1 MMKYLPRY
9 RFAPLQWVILC
20 GILLS
25 RIGTSMMMP
34 FFVIFLTQELKLSFA
49 MAGFVS
55 GLSFISY
62 LFGGICGGYL
72 SDRYGRK
79 LIFSLS
85 LFSYALSF
93 VLFGFAAATVRQ
105 PGIVEP
111 VFCAINLL
119 AGLNRSCIDTLGQ
132 AILADL
138 ALPEQKT
145 ELFSL
150 RYTMANI
157 GNGIG
162 PLLGA
167 MLGFVGTAQGFY
179 LTGAFCFAYFI
190 LFTVASYGKSITALE
205 EKGNKN
211 TQSALRLTE
220 VLQVLGQ
227 DRAMCLFL
235 LGGIVVTMVFSQ
247 METTLG
253 LIVMQRVGA
262 PELFALIM
270 ATNAVAVV
278 VLQLPVT
285 AYFLKRYSMLTTMR
299 IGCLLL
305 ALGLLG
311 NAFSGN
317 TPHFYLASQVVFT
330 LGEILIFPVNAMFVE
345 SIAPPN
351 LRGSYFGAMSFLQVG
366 RAVGPVMGGFLLQH
380 SGAYVALFAFAALS
394 LAATLIYRSGN
405 RAVERR
411 EERRTI
417 LAEN

>member
-1 MMKYLPRY
+1 MKALRRY
-9 RFAPLQWVILC
+9 RFAPLQWVILF

-34 FFVIFLTQELKLSFA
+34 FFVIFLTQELKMSFA

-55 GLSFISY
+55 GLSFVSY
-62 LFGGICGGYL
+62 LFGGLFSGYL

-79 LIFSLS
+79 MIFSLS

-93 VLFGFAAATVRQ
+93 FLFGFAAATIRQ

-138 ALPEQKT
+138 AAPEQKT

-167 MLGFVGTAQGFY
+167 VLGFVGTANGFY
-179 LTGAFCFAYFI
+179 LTGVFCFAYFI
-190 LFTVASYGKSITALE
+190 LFAAASRGSLISAVPAE
-205 EKGNKN
+205 SPQNHA
-211 TQSALRLTE
+211 SALRLTE
-220 VLQVLGQ
+220 VITVLRR

-253 LIVMQRVGA
+253 LIVLQRFGA

-270 ATNAVAVV
+270 ATNAVTVV
-278 VLQLPVT
+278 VLQMPVT

-299 IGCLLL
+299 LGCLLL
-305 ALGLLG
+305 ALGLVG

-317 TPHFYLASQVVFT
+317 TAAFYLASQVVFT

-366 RAVGPVMGGFLLQH
+366 RSVGPVIGGFMLQYG
-380 SGAYVALFAFAALS
+380 GAYFVLFAFAALA
-394 LAATLIYRSGN
+394 LAATWIYRRGDL
-405 RAVERR
+405 AVAGR
-411 EERRTI
+411 ENESI
-417 LAEN
+417 A